1 MSAHKLGPSS
11 LFNLTVDH
19 ICDGAQELPDF
30 AGFPECMIQQ
40 IMSRIICRQRQ
51 TAALQLLRQR
61 GVLSL
66 LEIPVDTAINDE
78 WLVAIGAQACS
89 MEDLSIANCSDATS
103 EGVLQLQKLTRLSRL
118 HMYQLPV
125 LGGVAAHFIG
135 SMPYLKDLHLEGPQG
150 GIELNEALCTSLGFT
165 TTCPQ
170 KSQRQCLAGHSVD

>member
-1 MSAHKLGPSS
+1 
-11 LFNLTVDH
+11 
-19 ICDGAQELPDF
+19 
-30 AGFPECMIQQ
+30 MIQQ
-40 IMSRIICRQRQ
+40 IMSRIIYRQRQ

-103 EGVLQLQKLTRLSRL
+103 EGVLKLQKLTRLSRL

-150 GIELNEALCTSLGFT
+150 GIELNEALCTSLGSLSGLEQLALVGAT
-165 TTCPQ
+165 GLSAHHCAQVAEKLPQ
-170 KSQRQCLAGHSVD
+170 LQHVDLSNSDVEVLFIRGLCMTM